1 MACTKQNVFVITDI
15 PKLNL
20 HHPTEHRSLSMSK
33 NPPPM
38 PWGYRLVAIFLFIV
52 LLTWIAFVVG

>member
-1 MACTKQNVFVITDI
+1 MA
-15 PKLNL
+15 
-20 HHPTEHRSLSMSK
+20 K

-52 LLTWIAFVVG
+52 LIAWIAFVMR

>member
-1 MACTKQNVFVITDI
+1 
-15 PKLNL
+15 
-20 HHPTEHRSLSMSK
+20 MSK